1 MEQGALDLGDTAK
14 RKWLIDLSDLR
25 GELAKRHG
33 VRISKDDPA
42 LYLVTAFE
50 IVARKM
56 AVDFEAASQRSND
69 DMSGLMAQHVETAK
83 GIAVEVVDAA
93 LVYQTQKMNETIDK
107 LAPAVVE
114 QAKVLLHGLA
124 GEIVA
129 AREAVQAAERR
140 AWSAATVAGGC
151 LVLTVGLLVGHFI

>member
-14 RKWLIDLSDLR
+14 RKWVIDLSDLR

-33 VRISKDDPA
+33 VRIPKDDPA

-56 AVDFEAASQRSND
+56 GVDFEAAVQRSND
-69 DMSGLMAQHVETAK
+69 DMSGLMAQHVEIAK

-93 LVYQTQKMNETIDK
+93 LAYQTQKMNETIDK
-107 LAPAVVE
+107 LAPAVAE
-114 QAKVLLHGLA
+114 QAKVLLSGLA
-124 GEIVA
+124 AEIVA
-129 AREAVQAAERR
+129 TRASVQAETRK
-140 AWSAATVAGGC
+140 AWTAATVAGAF
-151 LVLTVGLLVGHFI
+151 LVLTVGLLIGHFI